1 MADTKYFQAIGRR
14 KTATAQ
20 VRLFPGGSGAITVN
34 DKPFSDYFT
43 TPMLRMVVERPLKEA
58 GKLQAVNVTV
68 RTLGGGP
75 KGQADAVM
83 LGIARALVMYE
94 AELKPA
100 LKAHSLLTRDPRK
113 KERKKFGKHGARRSP
128 QWRKR

>member
-1 MADTKYFQAIGRR
+1 MAEKYIQSIGRR

-20 VRLFPGGSGAITVN
+20 VRLFPSGSGTITVN
-34 DKPFSDYFT
+34 DKPFNEYFT

-58 GKLQAVNVTV
+58 GKLTSVNVTV

-75 KGQADAVM
+75 KGQADATM
-83 LGIARALVMYE
+83 LGIARALIALE

-100 LKAHSLLTRDPRK
+100 LKAHGLLTRDPRK